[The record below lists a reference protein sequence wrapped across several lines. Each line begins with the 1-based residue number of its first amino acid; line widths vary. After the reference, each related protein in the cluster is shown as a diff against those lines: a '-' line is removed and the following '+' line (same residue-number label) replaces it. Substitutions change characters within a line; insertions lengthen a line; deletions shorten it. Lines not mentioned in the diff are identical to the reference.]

1 MSATTKIRA
10 TRTALLITLI
20 AGLAL
25 GAFGL
30 LLGIGL
36 PGLIL
41 SVIGWI
47 AFIIALVWL
56 IIVALR
62 RASAS
67 SPASPWRPGDHGSP
81 R

>member
-1 MSATTKIRA
+1 MSTTTKIRA

-20 AGLAL
+20 TGLAL
-25 GAFGL
+25 GTFGL

-47 AFIIALVWL
+47 AFIVALVWL

-62 RASAS
+62 RASTPS
-67 SPASPWRPGDHGSP
+67 QTPPWRPGDHGSP